1 MNLRVD
7 QEIKDLNIKLEK
19 MQDEREDLTMA
30 IEKLKMEFKLNKED
44 AKDFNSFNNEK
55 FKYLFNKLF
64 NGGSAELKLSG
75 SEDPLSS
82 GLEIYESSWKR
93 NAISFITFRWRTSF
107 NFNIIDI
114 CSFFM

>member
-19 MQDEREDLTMA
+19 MQDEREDLSMA
-30 IEKLKMEFKLNKED
+30 IEKLKTGIYELNKEGRERLQ
-44 AKDFNSFNNEK
+44 NSFNKTNEK

-75 SEDPLSS
+75 
-82 GLEIYESSWKR
+82 
-93 NAISFITFRWRTSF
+93 
-107 NFNIIDI
+107 
-114 CSFFM
+114 